1 MLSISGSD
9 TTIQPASSSG
19 TASST
24 AAAVAVSVVV
34 PVADEAGNI
43 VPQIEEITA
52 ALGNARP
59 YEIVYVDD
67 ASTDATAAELK
78 TARARFPELRVVTH
92 ASRCGQSAAIT
103 SGVLAAQAPLIVT
116 LDGDRQ
122 NDPADIPRLLEQF
135 HSADAGPD
143 IGLIAGQRTRRSD
156 SVTRRLS
163 SRLANG
169 IRSSVLR
176 DDTPDTGCGLKVF
189 RREAFLRLPFFN
201 GLHRFLPA
209 LMRRAGYGVALAP
222 VNHRPRTVGRAKY
235 GIHNRLWVG
244 IVDLVMVWWLIRRCS
259 VPEIVKDQE

>member
-1 MLSISGSD
+1 MLSISDSD
-9 TTIQPASSSG
+9 ANSQPAL
-19 TASST
+19 AS
-24 AAAVAVSVVV
+24 AAPPAADIAVSVVV

-43 VPQIEEITA
+43 VPQIEEIAA
-52 ALGNARP
+52 ALGGGAP

-67 ASTDATAAELK
+67 ASTDSTATELRD
-78 TARARFPELRVVTH
+78 ARARFPELRVVTH
-92 ASRCGQSAAIT
+92 ARRCGQSAAIT
-103 SGVLAAQAPLIVT
+103 SGVLAARAPVIVT

-122 NDPADIPRLLEQF
+122 NDPADIPRLLDQF
-135 HSADAGPD
+135 HSASGGTRV
-143 IGLIAGQRTRRSD
+143 GLVAGQRTRRSD

-169 IRSSVLR
+169 VRSSVLR

-189 RREAFLRLPFFN
+189 RRDAFLRLPYFN

-244 IVDLVMVWWLIRRCS
+244 IADLVMVWWLIRRCS
-259 VPEIVKDQE
+259 VPEIVEDQE